1 MFTLTFNS
9 PLITKISTALSNTIK
24 IKNQI
29 KIHTLNFLTKQH
41 KKLKKKKETF
51 FVCVTQLIE
60 IETQK
65 PKLKPYQQ
73 CR

>member
-9 PLITKISTALSNTIK
+9 PLITKISTSLSNTIK

-41 KKLKKKKETF
+41 KKLKKKKKKETF
-51 FVCVTQLIE
+51 FVCVTHSS
-60 IETQK
+60 
-65 PKLKPYQQ
+65 
-73 CR
+73 